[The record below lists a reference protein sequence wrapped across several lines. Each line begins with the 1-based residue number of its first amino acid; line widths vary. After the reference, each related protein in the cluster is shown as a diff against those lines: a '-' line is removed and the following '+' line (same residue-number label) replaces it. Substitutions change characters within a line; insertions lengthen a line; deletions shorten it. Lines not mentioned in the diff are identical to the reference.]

1 MFRAWFGV
9 VPSTLCT
16 IQANMRTPLLVLSFA
31 IISIAQAQPPNDQC
45 SAVTPFD
52 LSIGSTVTRTG
63 TRTGATTTNDGVP
76 TSILMNTPNVATV
89 WESFTTT
96 ECSNVTVL
104 YCGTSGAATTMWNFL
119 TTTCPAD
126 ERIFFSYANFGILCP
141 NGQFGIQWF
150 NLPAGTYYLPIY
162 CTAAGGNYEVEL
174 SAVACIPGPV
184 NDNCAGATPLA
195 VNTTCVPV
203 DGSVENGTFSFP
215 AEECNGATG
224 DPNDDV
230 WFSFV
235 ATGTTHTITVDGL
248 DGDLDITVEL
258 FGDDC
263 GTAAPIACA
272 DATLDGGV
280 ETIEA
285 EGLQVGGTYYL
296 RVFHYY
302 SSFAIEPEFTVCVTG
317 DTGTGLRDTEGSS
330 ISIFPTATDG
340 PVTIAGV
347 VGGTTYRVFD
357 RTGRMVAMGTM
368 KGDRHVL
375 DLSADPSGV
384 YLIDVTVPS
393 GRSERVS
400 VVRH

>member
-1 MFRAWFGV
+1 M
-9 VPSTLCT
+9 
-16 IQANMRTPLLVLSFA
+16 
-31 IISIAQAQPPNDQC
+31 
-45 SAVTPFD
+45 
-52 LSIGSTVTRTG
+52 
-63 TRTGATTTNDGVP
+63 
-76 TSILMNTPNVATV
+76 
-89 WESFTTT
+89 
-96 ECSNVTVL
+96 
-104 YCGTSGAATTMWNFL
+104 
-119 TTTCPAD
+119 
-126 ERIFFSYANFGILCP
+126 
-141 NGQFGIQWF
+141 
-150 NLPAGTYYLPIY
+150 
-162 CTAAGGNYEVEL
+162 
-174 SAVACIPGPV
+174 

-285 EGLQVGGTYYL
+285 EGLQVGGTYYF

-317 DTGTGLRDTEGSS
+317 DTGTGLRDTEGSA

-357 RTGRMVAMGTM
+357 RTGRMVATGTV